1 MGMETECIQELR
13 YDCLKMADDPNR
25 DLLPVRD
32 GSYTETYRSI
42 IALPID
48 PRERH
53 TVSKIDRDDLEDK
66 YLRLLEE
73 YQGLKKLYNAQEDKI
88 KRLATKLI
96 RVSVTP
102 RTYLS
107 ASIDTDTDK
116 NKNDILKMENNKLKD
131 KLSVMRNQILNHRVL
146 RRSPSQSRRLIC
158 TSSRPTTCRSEN
170 GRLKTSTY
178 QNFINDRDDVT
189 VNGSF
194 INKVGELEEQRK
206 QMIARIAELENK
218 LTLSQIGCQ
227 KDKIAENVEYIRVWR
242 QMKLDHDKLIEA
254 EAMKKALCAQI
265 EEMKR
270 MLDQTTKNNGQ
281 IAETFVA
288 EKKRLSEI
296 DEQMTRAQEN
306 QLREKDEQIR
316 DLMSEIKILQQ
327 HNSELINLSTKYS
340 QVEIENVEL
349 KKKLSDS
356 LADNHNIKSALKNEQ
371 TNIKALQAANE
382 QLMEKLQSTQSHI
395 DHLTIQ
401 LKSAQN
407 QYLNACKL
415 NTEVETKKIDKQT
428 STSTLLPL
436 YDSTDTIN
444 ERDDDISQRIN
455 QTDHDEI
462 LESQHQLS
470 SPNKQSHEHVH
481 TSISEINIQNYERNS
496 SNNTFEHRKNGLSRD
511 EMLKLLDEAQTSRPL
526 NSQSAM
532 SLKQIDNVS
541 PKTYSNTKYR
551 QRQVVALETL
561 LFGDSDFEFNSKSRH
576 LTTSSSSSS
585 SSQPRRKFV
594 YQDEKKYQSHHNVI
608 KQISRILKNHYRS
621 LFDEIDG
628 ESMTIYQSNLS
639 TTSNNS
645 INIKQKS
652 NDEQFSISSSS
663 CEEYDQNNNNISF
676 KMHNNSNTLSETYD
690 DDDMKRTSVKKWNY
704 EKDMQHNVT
713 DVDNKFNK
721 TEKCTCNEI
730 KRCNE
735 NCICGREEK
744 SETKINHQPFLSTI
758 DDINTSLQKSA
769 YDIKISR
776 PLSKSIQ
783 LETELY
789 CQPCDNMAGHQL
801 IANTNNSY
809 ECKES
814 CSAVNNEESDDVTYI
829 YEEENNTGSIIE
841 APDQCSS
848 ILLTDQEGLVE
859 IHILSVQFSPLFEN
873 TFFNKIDNDIERL
886 LCISCK
892 FYGEEPI
899 SSSMIKYPELK
910 FNSSFIYRV
919 SDLDKFFS
927 NITDNPVDLQ
937 LHIVIYGNVS
947 YVIAHG
953 QIDVTDILTYPQ
965 NKIHYI
971 VNMKSL
977 VPCVHKKNIGQ
988 LSLWIRLSCDIDRV
1002 KSFKEQNLIE
1012 KIDAISAIDSDNTD
1026 EKLSI
1031 NSKSGNN
1038 ESMQL
1043 I

>member
-1 MGMETECIQELR
+1 
-13 YDCLKMADDPNR
+13 
-25 DLLPVRD
+25 
-32 GSYTETYRSI
+32 
-42 IALPID
+42 
-48 PRERH
+48 
-53 TVSKIDRDDLEDK
+53 
-66 YLRLLEE
+66 
-73 YQGLKKLYNAQEDKI
+73 
-88 KRLATKLI
+88 
-96 RVSVTP
+96 
-102 RTYLS
+102 
-107 ASIDTDTDK
+107 
-116 NKNDILKMENNKLKD
+116 
-131 KLSVMRNQILNHRVL
+131 
-146 RRSPSQSRRLIC
+146 
-158 TSSRPTTCRSEN
+158 
-170 GRLKTSTY
+170 
-178 QNFINDRDDVT
+178 
-189 VNGSF
+189 
-194 INKVGELEEQRK
+194 
-206 QMIARIAELENK
+206 
-218 LTLSQIGCQ
+218 
-227 KDKIAENVEYIRVWR
+227 
-242 QMKLDHDKLIEA
+242 
-254 EAMKKALCAQI
+254 
-265 EEMKR
+265 
-270 MLDQTTKNNGQ
+270 
-281 IAETFVA
+281 
-288 EKKRLSEI
+288 
-296 DEQMTRAQEN
+296 
-306 QLREKDEQIR
+306 
-316 DLMSEIKILQQ
+316 
-327 HNSELINLSTKYS
+327 
-340 QVEIENVEL
+340 
-349 KKKLSDS
+349 
-356 LADNHNIKSALKNEQ
+356 
-371 TNIKALQAANE
+371 
-382 QLMEKLQSTQSHI
+382 
-395 DHLTIQ
+395 
-401 LKSAQN
+401 
-407 QYLNACKL
+407 
-415 NTEVETKKIDKQT
+415 
-428 STSTLLPL
+428 
-436 YDSTDTIN
+436 
-444 ERDDDISQRIN
+444 
-455 QTDHDEI
+455 
-462 LESQHQLS
+462 
-470 SPNKQSHEHVH
+470 
-481 TSISEINIQNYERNS
+481 
-496 SNNTFEHRKNGLSRD
+496 
-511 EMLKLLDEAQTSRPL
+511 
-526 NSQSAM
+526 
-532 SLKQIDNVS
+532 
-541 PKTYSNTKYR
+541 
-551 QRQVVALETL
+551 
-561 LFGDSDFEFNSKSRH
+561 
-576 LTTSSSSSS
+576 
-585 SSQPRRKFV
+585 
-594 YQDEKKYQSHHNVI
+594 
-608 KQISRILKNHYRS
+608 
-621 LFDEIDG
+621 
-628 ESMTIYQSNLS
+628 
-639 TTSNNS
+639 
-645 INIKQKS
+645 
-652 NDEQFSISSSS
+652 
-663 CEEYDQNNNNISF
+663 
-676 KMHNNSNTLSETYD
+676 MHNNSNTLSETYD

-1043 I
+1043 IVETIHERKHKKPFNKSTDDYVSNSSDALENHQEVQYEKPSIISETNTKSSSAELSEDTWEQPTNLVKEIDNSIQNTNLVAQKNDNSNNQEQTSFNNNIDDSKDTIIIKIHRLKLIQGCSLLHHPDIHRLFVEFSFLGKSGFEYETESVPIPKSHTQNMYFKYQIKICINEKRNLNERNYLDGILCGEKNPNVQFNIVSEPLAEEMETKECIDVGGIRKSCGPHGPKPHSVPAFHYEDAKE